1 MKHYSNDNMKS
12 TKTTDDDE
20 DASHLQTINMMM

>member
-1 MKHYSNDNMKS
+1 MKS

-20 DASHLQTINMMM
+20 DATVICRQ

>member
-1 MKHYSNDNMKS
+1 MKS